1 MRVTWSIIK
10 IEHSAGF
17 ILTQRMISESFRTT
31 VDNVFDM
38 IEFLNIANQILIR
51 KKIEAKKGFINLK
64 DFFRFWK
71 RGRYKRNLITTL
83 PIFW

>member
-1 MRVTWSIIK
+1 
-10 IEHSAGF
+10 
-17 ILTQRMISESFRTT
+17 MISESFRTT

-64 DFFRFWK
+64 DFFRF
-71 RGRYKRNLITTL
+71 
-83 PIFW
+83 